1 MKEAKTVETVE
12 RERER
17 ERAILLKNI
26 ACINYVLIFQKILNK
41 INLKNKDP
49 CYGLR
54 LLHLRIQ
61 HRSFYILKCNQKY
74 NTKMLAKDNVINYN
88 KNVKNKNNVKINRNL
103 QVTVSVALN
112 NSKKQP
118 NAGAYIF

>member
-26 ACINYVLIFQKILNK
+26 VYINCALISQKILNK

-49 CYGLR
+49 CCGLR
-54 LLHLRIQ
+54 LLYLGI
-61 HRSFYILKCNQKY
+61 
-74 NTKMLAKDNVINYN
+74 
-88 KNVKNKNNVKINRNL
+88 
-103 QVTVSVALN
+103 
-112 NSKKQP
+112 
-118 NAGAYIF
+118 

>member
-1 MKEAKTVETVE
+1 MQNSKTIEAVE

-26 ACINYVLIFQKILNK
+26 ACINYTLIFQKILNK

-54 LLHLRIQ
+54 LLYLRI
-61 HRSFYILKCNQKY
+61 
-74 NTKMLAKDNVINYN
+74 
-88 KNVKNKNNVKINRNL
+88 
-103 QVTVSVALN
+103 
-112 NSKKQP
+112 
-118 NAGAYIF
+118 